1 MALTLTITKCFATPT
16 TLVVYF
22 SEALNAAPDPDS
34 AASYAVL
41 QQPTGTKIVPAPAPS
56 YNANDNS
63 TTFQLPAAAG
73 LTPGSWL
80 SVSGTVEDQNRN
92 VLSGTFY
99 VQVGSGSKLTIRNCV
114 ATPTSVVVY
123 FSEPLDTSSLGTAT
137 PAVPNND
144 PNFAPNYTIQVQ
156 ATAAAAAQPLVP
168 TNATY
173 DAIDNATVLQIQPPL
188 TKGTW
193 LAVQCSGGAQGGG
206 NPAAPGVSPAS
217 GGTPGTDPSYVR
229 VNGDDKAAENAKRAT
244 QAAEDAV
251 AYPVMTEQV
260 GVPPSSSY
268 TNGGG
273 GGGGGTGSSGGGRLL
288 IGQTAN
294 QAIAD
299 VLGWKLNDN
308 DPTGF
313 IGALTQSFS
322 LKDVEGHVEATWTPR
337 TYAVQTDLSG
347 GITGAQAS
355 MYTRAQDA
363 LQQSSPLIDGLYPL
377 NPDSDSE
384 MVTALKDIVTSQFAE
399 LVNELGYA
407 GGPRISRVDQY
418 FGLLLGDIRFFN
430 LNYNSPAFTVISDP
444 DKIKGTMGRLR
455 DELQVQS
462 FSRYVNTVED
472 EQDVTNFRILSDYLT
487 LLAQSW
493 VNNVQFF
500 GLDTTEAF
508 LGTQLVLLSR
518 QLSVVGETV
527 GEVRFTLDSVFIGP
541 AERQT
546 LQLELTSFPAIFIED
561 LLLWVESFAKDEGPQ
576 LIQNAGKLGV
586 GDGFLPIVD
595 RLAGLVHDAKSP
607 VNQKDLPDGYRT
619 IRVKHSIQDLED
631 QLGELAR
638 LAGPVALKK
647 PPKVFDYD
655 EIVRKI
661 HEEINI
667 AVPGTFKKP

>member
-1 MALTLTITKCFATPT
+1 MALTITKCFATPA

-22 SEALNAAPDPDS
+22 SGPLIAPPDPNS
-34 AASYAVL
+34 AANYTVTP
-41 QQPTGTKIVPAPAPS
+41 QPGVAATNPTSAA

-63 TTFQLPAAAG
+63 STLQLPAVLA
-73 LTPGSWL
+73 LVPGTWL
-80 SVSGTVEDQNRN
+80 AVSSTVTDN
-92 VLSGTFY
+92 SGRPTETFY
-99 VQVGSGSKLTIRNCV
+99 VQVSIGSKLTIRNCV

-123 FSEPLDTSSLGTAT
+123 FSEPLATSSLGTAK
-137 PAVPNND
+137 PPRPNND
-144 PNFAPNYTIQVQ
+144 PNFAPNYTVQVQ
-156 ATAAAAAQPLVP
+156 ATAAVAAQTLVP
-168 TNATY
+168 AKATH
-173 DAIDNATVLQIQPPL
+173 DAIDNATVLQMKPPL
-188 TKGTW
+188 TRGTW
-193 LAVQCSGGAQGGG
+193 LAVQCSGGPQTGG
-206 NPAAPGVSPAS
+206 NPNAPGVSPAS
-217 GGTPGTDPSYVR
+217 GGISGTDPTYVR
-229 VNGDDKAAENAKRAT
+229 VNGDDKATEDAKRAT
-244 QAAEDAV
+244 RAAEDAV
-251 AYPVMTEQV
+251 AYPLMTEQV

-273 GGGGGTGSSGGGRLL
+273 GGGGYTGSSGGGRLQ

-299 VLGWKLNDN
+299 VLGWKLNNN
-308 DPTGF
+308 DPAGF

-322 LKDVEGHVEATWTPR
+322 LKEVEGHVETTWTPR

-355 MYTRAQDA
+355 MYTRAQDS
-363 LQQSSPLIDGLYPL
+363 LQKSSPLLDGLYAL
-377 NPDSDSE
+377 NPDSDQE
-384 MVTALKDIVTSQFAE
+384 MVTALKDIVSSQFTE

-407 GGPRISRVDQY
+407 GGPRISRVGQY
-418 FGLLLGDIRFFN
+418 FGLLLGDTSFFT
-430 LNYNSPAFTVISDP
+430 LDHNSAAFPVISDP

-518 QLSVVGETV
+518 QLSVIGETI
-527 GEVRFTLDSVFIGP
+527 GEVRFTLDSVFIGA

-546 LQLELTSFPAIFIED
+546 MQLELTGFPAMFIED
-561 LLLWVESFAKDEGPQ
+561 LLSWVDSFAKNEGPQ

-595 RLAGLVHDAKSP
+595 RLAGLVSAAKRP
-607 VNQKDLPDGYRT
+607 VNEKKLPDGYRT
-619 IRVKHSIQDLED
+619 IRVKHSLQDLED

-638 LAGPVALKK
+638 LAGPVQLKK

-661 HEEINI
+661 QEEISDKVHP
-667 AVPGTFKKP
+667 AALKP

>member
-1 MALTLTITKCFATPT
+1 MALTITKCFATPT
-16 TLVVYF
+16 ILVVYF
-22 SEALNAAPDPDS
+22 SGPLNAAPGPNA
-34 AASYAVL
+34 AASYTITP
-41 QQPTGTKIVPAPAPS
+41 QPAGVATNPTSAA

-63 TTFQLPAAAG
+63 STLQLPAALA
-73 LTPGSWL
+73 LVPGTWL
-80 SVSGTVEDQNRN
+80 SVSSTVADNN
-92 VLSGTFY
+92 GPLAGTFY
-99 VQVGSGSKLTIRNCV
+99 VQVSSGSKLTIRNCV

-137 PAVPNND
+137 PPAPNND
-144 PNFAPNYTIQVQ
+144 PNFAPNYTVQVQ
-156 ATAAAAAQPLVP
+156 ATAAVAAQTLVP
-168 TNATY
+168 AKASY
-173 DAIDNATVLQIQPPL
+173 DAIDNATVLQMQPPL
-188 TKGTW
+188 TRGTW
-193 LAVQCSGGAQGGG
+193 LAVQCSGGPQAG
-206 NPAAPGVSPAS
+206 NPNAPGVSPAS
-217 GGTPGTDPSYVR
+217 AGTPGTDPSYVR
-229 VNGDDKAAENAKRAT
+229 VNGDDKAAEDAKRAT
-244 QAAEDAV
+244 RAAEDAV
-251 AYPVMTEQV
+251 AYPLMTEQV
-260 GVPPSSSY
+260 GIPPSSSY

-273 GGGGGTGSSGGGRLL
+273 GGGGSGSSGGGRLQ

-308 DPTGF
+308 DPNGF
-313 IGALTQSFS
+313 IGALTQSFA

-355 MYTRAQDA
+355 MYTRAQDS
-363 LQQSSPLIDGLYPL
+363 LQQAAPLIDGLYAL
-377 NPDSDSE
+377 NPDSDPE
-384 MVTALKDIVTSQFAE
+384 MVTALKDIVTSQFTE

-418 FGLLLGDIRFFN
+418 FGLLLGDLRFFN
-430 LNYNSPAFTVISDP
+430 LNYDSPPFSVISDP

-455 DELQVQS
+455 DELQVRS

-472 EQDVTNFRILSDYLT
+472 EQDVTNFRILSDYLS

-500 GLDTTEAF
+500 GLDTKEAF

-518 QLSVVGETV
+518 QLSVIGETV

-541 AERQT
+541 SERQT
-546 LQLELTSFPAIFIED
+546 LQLELTTFPAIFIED
-561 LLLWVESFAKDEGPQ
+561 LLTWVESFAKNEGPQ

-595 RLAGLVHDAKSP
+595 RLGGLVTEAKHP
-607 VNQKDLPDGYRT
+607 VNQNDLPDGYRT
-619 IRVKHSIQDLED
+619 IRVKHALQDLED

-638 LAGPVALKK
+638 LAGPVALRK

-661 HEEINI
+661 HEEIKDKVKRT
-667 AVPGTFKKP
+667 ALK

>member
-1 MALTLTITKCFATPT
+1 MALTIT
-16 TLVVYF
+16 
-22 SEALNAAPDPDS
+22 
-34 AASYAVL
+34 
-41 QQPTGTKIVPAPAPS
+41 
-56 YNANDNS
+56 
-63 TTFQLPAAAG
+63 
-73 LTPGSWL
+73 
-80 SVSGTVEDQNRN
+80 R
-92 VLSGTFY
+92 
-99 VQVGSGSKLTIRNCV
+99 CV
-114 ATPTSVVVY
+114 ATPTNVVVY
-123 FSEPLDTSSLGTAT
+123 FSEPLDTSKLGLRAGTD
-137 PAVPNND
+137 D
-144 PNFAPNYTIQVQ
+144 PNYASNYTVSPPGG
-156 ATAAAAAQPLVP
+156 AALALASAI
-168 TNATY
+168 Y
-173 DAIDNATVLQIQPPL
+173 DAINNASVLQLPPPTL
-188 TKGTW
+188 AQGTW
-193 LAVQCSGGAQGGG
+193 LSISGNGIA
-206 NPAAPGVSPAS
+206 PAS
-217 GGTPGTDPSYVR
+217 AAGTPGTDTFYVR
-229 VNGDDKAAENAKRAT
+229 VNGGDKGEENAKRAT

-260 GVPPSSSY
+260 GIPPSSSY
-268 TNGGG
+268 ANGGG
-273 GGGGGTGSSGGGRLL
+273 GGGRGGTGSSGGGRMQ

-308 DPTGF
+308 DPAGF

-322 LKDVEGHVEATWTPR
+322 LKDVEGHVEASWTPR

-363 LQQSSPLIDGLYPL
+363 LQQASPMIDGLYPL

-384 MVTALKDIVTSQFAE
+384 IVTALKDIVSSQFTE
-399 LVNELGYA
+399 LVSELGYA

-418 FGLLLGDIRFFN
+418 FGLLLGDVRFFN
-430 LNYNSPAFTVISDP
+430 LDYDSPTFAVISDP

-527 GEVRFTLDSVFIGP
+527 GEVRFTLDSVFIGA

-561 LLLWVESFAKDEGPQ
+561 LLSWVESFARDEGPQ
-576 LIQNAGKLGV
+576 LIQDAGKLGV

-595 RLAGLVHDAKSP
+595 RLAGLVSDAKHP
-607 VNQKDLPDGYRT
+607 MNQKDLPDGYRT
-619 IRVKHSIQDLED
+619 LRVKHSLQDLED
-631 QLGELAR
+631 QLGELVR

-661 HEEINI
+661 HEEIKDKVRPN
-667 AVPGTFKKP
+667 ALK